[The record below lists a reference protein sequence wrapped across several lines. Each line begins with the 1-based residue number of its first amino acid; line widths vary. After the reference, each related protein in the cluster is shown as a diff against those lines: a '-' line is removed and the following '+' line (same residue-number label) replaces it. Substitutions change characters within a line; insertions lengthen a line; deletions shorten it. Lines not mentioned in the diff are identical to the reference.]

1 MRQYRSFF
9 WPGLLILVGVL
20 ALLANTN
27 VISVE
32 RLDRLTD
39 LWPVILVVIGLLLI
53 VRRTPMPAATE
64 AIAAARIPL
73 PAVAGADAHDANQPA
88 LPSGIHTLHPPPGPP
103 GSSPAPAPDDAAGA
117 AAPAH
122 P

>member
-9 WPGLLILVGVL
+9 WPGLLILIGVL

-64 AIAAARIPL
+64 AIAAGAIL
-73 PAVAGADAHDANQPA
+73 LLAVAGAGPQVAVAPA
-88 LPSGIHTLHPPPGPP
+88 LSPRHPNLV
-103 GSSPAPAPDDAAGA
+103 PAPEPQ
-117 AAPAH
+117 
-122 P
+122 

>member
-9 WPGLLILVGVL
+9 WPGLLILIGVL

-64 AIAAARIPL
+64 AIAAGVIL
-73 PAVAGADAHDANQPA
+73 LLAVAGAVAYVAIEPA
-88 LPSGIHTLHPPPGPP
+88 IPSGT
-103 GSSPAPAPDDAAGA
+103 
-117 AAPAH
+117 
-122 P
+122 

>member
-9 WPGLLILVGVL
+9 WPGLLILIGVL

-64 AIAAARIPL
+64 AIAAGVILLLARSFRLSITF
-73 PAVAGADAHDANQPA
+73 AR
-88 LPSGIHTLHPPPGPP
+88 SR
-103 GSSPAPAPDDAAGA
+103 GSRIGDRCIDE
-117 AAPAH
+117 
-122 P
+122 